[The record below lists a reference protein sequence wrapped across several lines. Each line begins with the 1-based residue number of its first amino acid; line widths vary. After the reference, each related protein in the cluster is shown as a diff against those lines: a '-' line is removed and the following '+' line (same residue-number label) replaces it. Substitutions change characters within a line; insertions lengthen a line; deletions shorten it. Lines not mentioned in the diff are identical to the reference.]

1 VDDVF
6 KALADPSRR
15 KLLDRLNT
23 DNGQTL
29 RELCAEL
36 DMARQSVSKHL
47 QILEDADLVV
57 TVRHGREKLHY
68 LNAAPIN
75 EIADRWINQYDRTR
89 VDALTDLKH
98 ALEDDIMGRPSFVYK
113 TYINTTPEQLWK
125 ALTMPEF
132 TEHYWDCTFDT
143 TWEVGA
149 PMTWKQK
156 GLPIVDP
163 EQVVLEAD
171 PYRRLSY
178 TWHSFTPEWAKLWDF
193 DDEKRARLAS
203 EGRTRA
209 SFDIEPVEDGKV
221 RLTVVHDN
229 FDDDSEVAEMVSD
242 GWPRVISELKTMLES
257 GVLVEAKA

>member
-1 VDDVF
+1 MMDEVF

-15 KLLDRLNT
+15 KLLDRLNA

-29 RELCAEL
+29 RELCVGL

-47 QILEDADLVV
+47 RILEQADLVV

-89 VDALTDLKH
+89 VDALADLKH
-98 ALEDDIMGRPSFVYK
+98 ALEDETMGRPSFVYK
-113 TYINTTPEQLWK
+113 AYINTTPEQLWK
-125 ALTMPEF
+125 ALTLPEF
-132 TEHYWDCTFDT
+132 TERYWNLTFES

-149 PMTWKQK
+149 PITWYQR

-171 PYRRLSY
+171 PYRRLAY
-178 TWHSFTPEWAKLWDF
+178 TWHSFTPEWAKLHGF
-193 DDEKRARLAS
+193 DEERRTRLAS
-203 EGRTRA
+203 ERRTRA
-209 SFDIEPVEDGKV
+209 SFDIEPIEAGKV
-221 RLTVVHDN
+221 RLTVVHDR
-229 FDDDSEVAEMVSD
+229 FDDDSEVAEMVSE
-242 GWPRVISELKTMLES
+242 GWPRVISDLKTMLES
-257 GVLVEAKA
+257 GTSA